1 MTTSASRSV
10 MPWSETIAGTMP
22 RRKSSRA
29 RRSAMFVTI
38 WTWTQEWSVSP
49 SRAALTPATCHHAF
63 TCGSPLTASMS
74 WSSRRLPRVGARMRI
89 AAIASA
95 GAGRAGG
102 RASASSSSM
111 RSQGTSGGL
120 PQLRPAAVVLDRD
133 RALVGAR
140 AVRGGE
146 RRRLA
151 GLQHDLAADLAH
163 GVGAVDLGVVAAR
176 HDAGHEAVGEGR
188 AGWHPV
194 SVAAEQVDV
203 GGAQAD
209 RLRAVVHDP
218 AEEEVVAGRAGDR
231 ARACRRLPAQRP
243 VAA

>member
-1 MTTSASRSV
+1 
-10 MPWSETIAGTMP
+10 MPWSATIAGPPP
-22 RRKSSRA
+22 RGKSGRA
-29 RRSAMFVTI
+29 SRSAMFVTI
-38 WTWTQEWSVSP
+38 WTWTHEWSVRP
-49 SRAALTPATCHHAF
+49 RRAALTPATCHHAF
-63 TCGSPLTASMS
+63 TCGAALTASMS
-74 WSSRRLPRVGARMRI
+74 WSSRRLPRVGARVRI

-95 GAGRAGG
+95 GAGRTGG

-120 PQLRPAAVVLDRD
+120 PQLQPAAVVLDRH
-133 RALVGAR
+133 RALVGAG

-146 RRRLA
+146 WRGLA
-151 GLQHDLAADLAH
+151 GLQHDLATDLGH
-163 GVGAVDLGVVAAR
+163 GVGAVHLGVVAAE

-188 AGWHPV
+188 AGRQPV
-194 SVAAEQVDV
+194 AVAAEQVDV

-231 ARACRRLPAQRP
+231 AR
-243 VAA
+243 